1 MHIGIHVYMYV
12 CMYACMHT
20 LCTRYVFTTHWPM
33 TIFMCCSQIC
43 SSLGLFSISIMFTS
57 CLLPA
62 YLMFTWCS
70 LDIHFPKFIHAIAFW
85 SLHIQ
90 QCASWFWFLLVIDL
104 LLPFISSNFSFVCLF
119 VSHLK
124 ALLICENKCLLLLL
138 LLFFFLFLEIC
149 FWIVPYFTVVADF
162 FTIIDKDNR
171 EALESQHKAALL
183 LRCFPSTT
191 CHSERCS

>member
-1 MHIGIHVYMYV
+1 
-12 CMYACMHT
+12 
-20 LCTRYVFTTHWPM
+20 
-33 TIFMCCSQIC
+33 
-43 SSLGLFSISIMFTS
+43 MFTS
-57 CLLPA
+57 CLLDV
-62 YLMFTWCS
+62 YLMFTWYS
-70 LDIHFPKFIHAIAFW
+70 LPKIHSCHCILVLTHTAMCVMILVF
-85 SLHIQ
+85 
-90 QCASWFWFLLVIDL
+90 ASHWPASTIYFLQTLVL
-104 LLPFISSNFSFVCLF
+104 FVCLF

-124 ALLICENKCLLLLL
+124 ALLICENKCLLLFLFLLL

-183 LRCFPSTT
+183 LRCFPPTT